1 MCGSPLGPPPSS
13 PASPLTNEV
22 VGWAQVIVPYRHQQ
36 GLLGQLLP
44 EACVEELLP
53 GGDRKE
59 GAAWVLPSFR
69 NRLRLVRDSG
79 QLGPVFLT
87 EAACWPPPPQSSR
100 TAWPGPGLPHGIRG
114 SGSSSEHWSYILF
127 FSPHL
132 DAGI

>member
-22 VGWAQVIVPYRHQQ
+22 VGRAQVIVPYRHQQ

-44 EACVEELLP
+44 AACVEELLP
-53 GGDRKE
+53 EETGRRGSL
-59 GAAWVLPSFR
+59 VLPSFR

-87 EAACWPPPPQSSR
+87 EAAC
-100 TAWPGPGLPHGIRG
+100 
-114 SGSSSEHWSYILF
+114 
-127 FSPHL
+127 
-132 DAGI
+132 